1 MTRMPPRTTRAALTA
16 IALAAGTIAAL
27 PASAAD
33 QDAVEFARKVVDQAT
48 KTVMSRDPLG
58 AGSSRWTGADNSPPP
73 VKGASVAVVPCP
85 LALSVCQTTLAD
97 ATAAA
102 EAIGW
107 QVIPIDSKGDPAV
120 TQRAVEAAIN
130 RDVKC
135 VLTLGSPSR
144 DIRAQIQRGKEKG
157 IAFVTGF
164 SDDPREFGGDI
175 GFGIDQTTAGKLLA
189 AYVVA
194 NGGGNVVILTA
205 PAFPQLTER
214 LQGFKDYLDE
224 HGGGVAKVVEEV
236 EFNVGAGAP
245 DLITKTQALLT
256 KHPKDSVQWIL
267 GPYDES
273 LVPVLATARQRDR
286 TEIRALGF
294 DGEPVAVDSIVSGT
308 GQAATISWGLEWVA
322 WAGIDECNRALNK
335 AEVGVNKDFPLMLT
349 VQANAT
355 PGKRYDPG
363 FDFKAKYKEIWSAA
377 R

>member
-1 MTRMPPRTTRAALTA
+1 MITA
-16 IALAAGTIAAL
+16 IGTVAAWPVLAGGVDPVA
-27 PASAAD
+27 
-33 QDAVEFARKVVDQAT
+33 FAKQVVDQAT
-48 KTVMSRDPLG
+48 KTVMSRDKLG
-58 AGSSRWTGADNSPPP
+58 EGVVHWTGAESSPPP
-73 VKGASVAVVPCP
+73 VKDATIAVVPCP

-107 QVIPIDSKGDPAV
+107 KVIPIDSKGDPGV
-120 TQRAVEAAIN
+120 TQQAVEAAIN

-157 IAFVTGF
+157 IVFVTGF

-175 GFGIDQTTAGKLLA
+175 GFGIDQTAAGKLLA

-194 NGGGNVVILTA
+194 NGGGDVVVLAA
-205 PAFPQLTER
+205 PAFPQLSER
-214 LQGFKDYLDE
+214 LQGFKDYLAE
-224 HGGGVAKVVEEV
+224 HGGGVANIVEEV
-236 EFNVGAGAP
+236 DFNVGAGAP

-256 KHPKDSVQWIL
+256 RYPKGSISWIL

-286 TEIRALGF
+286 TEIQVLGF
-294 DGEPVAVDSIVSGT
+294 DGEPVALDSIMSGG
-308 GQAATISWGLEWVA
+308 GQAATINWGLEWVA

-335 AEVGVNKDFPLMLT
+335 AEVGVNHDFPLQLT
-349 VQANAT
+349 VKSNAT

-363 FDFKAKYKEIWSAA
+363 FDFKAKYREIWSAA